1 MKEMRMIKKTY
12 KMKTDQGTVRKDGSI
27 SSFFHSRFS
36 HSCLGKQAMLRF
48 SFLISSLMLLFACS
62 SIDDDLSDCG
72 FDVNYELKM
81 VTNIQ
86 TKLQT
91 QLQTDLELQTNL
103 ELTAALTTHLG
114 TIFRDYADD
123 VELSFY
129 DVKGDSVLLEH
140 DQHEMNG
147 KEESYTLNIPRRHYL
162 HLATANVKQEQSVE
176 TIDQAL
182 CHSARLKQMGLD
194 TIPSH
199 TTGVFS
205 ARYDMDIK
213 DSIDQTF
220 NVHLYMVNS
229 ATVLVIDTL
238 DSHVRDI
245 KVYATG
251 FSTGFQVADSTYVFD
266 KESPIVRA
274 VPVHSDDKQ
283 YACFTT
289 VNFPSPDKMIIPVGA
304 PRRASNDDVA
314 DGLWE
319 YHLYITTAKGS
330 ITRSILRSYQPLLA
344 EQVLVVHVK
353 LEPDGSAESTDATVG
368 VSVTLDWNQGG
379 TYNPEI

>member
-1 MKEMRMIKKTY
+1 MKRKLNIASILV
-12 KMKTDQGTVRKDGSI
+12 GT
-27 SSFFHSRFS
+27 
-36 HSCLGKQAMLRF
+36 A
-48 SFLISSLMLLFACS
+48 LMVVLAGCS
-62 SIDDDLSDCG
+62 TIDDDLSDCG
-72 FDVNYELKM
+72 FDVNYELNM

-103 ELTAALTTHLG
+103 ELTASLTAHLG
-114 TIFRDYADD
+114 GIFRDYADD

-140 DQHEMNG
+140 DQHDMNG

-162 HLATANVKQEQSVE
+162 HLAAANVKREQSVE
-176 TIDQAL
+176 TLDRTL
-182 CHSARLKQMGLD
+182 CHSVRLQQMGLD

-199 TTGVFS
+199 TTGIFS

-220 NVHLYMVNS
+220 NVHLYMANS
-229 ATVLVIDTL
+229 ATVLVVDTL
-238 DSHVRDI
+238 DSHIRDMQ
-245 KVYATG
+245 VYATG
-251 FSTGFQVADSTYVFD
+251 FATGFQMADSTFTFD
-266 KESPIVRA
+266 KVSPIVRA
-274 VPVHSDDKQ
+274 NPVNSGDKQ

-289 VNFPSPDKMIIPVGA
+289 VNFPSRNKMVIPVGA
-304 PRRASNDDVA
+304 PHRTSDDDDVA

-330 ITRSILRSYQPLLA
+330 VTRSILRSYQPLRA
-344 EQVLVVHVK
+344 EQVQVVHVK
-353 LEPDGSAESTDATVG
+353 LEPDGSAETTDAMVG
-368 VSVTLDWNQGG
+368 VSVTLDWKQGG
-379 TYNPEI
+379 TYNPEL